1 MCADYSSTMKN
12 PFTDTNHEK
21 SPAISG
27 SRRVKKQWR
36 WSFDF
41 RLFFGVTLIVASLI
55 SAYVI
60 SKSTSKMI
68 TVWSATTDLAAGEMI
83 EESDVTITRVSLVN
97 KAEFYLDGASPIV
110 GSYVLRPIRASEL
123 VPAFA
128 LSEMPMSDLHKVPIS
143 LPSLRIPH
151 SVSNGSIVD
160 VYGVLRSSTASLSQV
175 QNQNPTK
182 KLLTGVSVDAMNM
195 DASKLG
201 GETGLTLLVPT
212 GEVYSFISSFA
223 DYEFILVKSE

>member
-1 MCADYSSTMKN
+1 MKN
-12 PFTDTNHEK
+12 PFTAANHEK
-21 SPAISG
+21 SKAKIESRSLQ
-27 SRRVKKQWR
+27 SRRR
-36 WSFDF
+36 WNFDF
-41 RLFFGVTLIVASLI
+41 RLFVGVTLIVASLI

-68 TVWSATTDLAAGEMI
+68 TVWSATTDLAPGEMI
-83 EESDVTITRVSLVN
+83 EESDVAITRVALVN
-97 KAEFYLDGASPIV
+97 KAEFYLDGASPII
-110 GSYVLRPIRASEL
+110 GSFVLRPIRASEL

-128 LSEMPMSDLHKVPIS
+128 LSEIPISNLHKVPIS

-160 VYGVLRSSTASLSQV
+160 VYGVLRSSTASLGQAP
-175 QNQNPTK
+175 NQNPTK

-195 DASKLG
+195 DANKLG

-212 GEVYSFISSFA
+212 SEVYGFISSFS